1 MKVSRSYWLGLGSG
15 FILSAMLAVV
25 IVPLQGQAL
34 NTNISQTP
42 QTNQTNQ
49 SQTLQRAQIQT
60 PSSGTPT
67 KTQDSLSSS
76 SADSNSIERNFVIPQ
91 GASLERIADQ
101 LAAQG
106 LFKNKTEFL
115 SVAHQMG
122 VETKFKAGTFRLSPG
137 LTSKELI
144 YRLLKS

>member
-34 NTNISQTP
+34 NTNIS